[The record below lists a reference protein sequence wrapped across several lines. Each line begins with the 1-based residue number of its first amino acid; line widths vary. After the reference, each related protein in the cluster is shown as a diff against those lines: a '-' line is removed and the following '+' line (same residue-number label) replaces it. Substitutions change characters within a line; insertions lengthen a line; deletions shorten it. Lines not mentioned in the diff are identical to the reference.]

1 MESTVSTTITTT
13 ITATTTDK
21 TAKTT
26 ITSTTAA
33 APGDTIHNIALL
45 MQNYHTFKQTPK
57 ENVRMYCS
65 SPFIIFVIIRIA
77 SRLLMFFSYS
87 SKV

>member
-1 MESTVSTTITTT
+1 MELTVSSTITTI
-13 ITATTTDK
+13 ITATTTDN

-26 ITSTTAA
+26 ITSTNAA
-33 APGDTIHNIALL
+33 TTSDNIHNIAHL
-45 MQNYHTFKQTPK
+45 MQNYQTFKQTPK
-57 ENVRMYCS
+57 ENVRMS
-65 SPFIIFVIIRIA
+65 RPFIIFVIIRIA